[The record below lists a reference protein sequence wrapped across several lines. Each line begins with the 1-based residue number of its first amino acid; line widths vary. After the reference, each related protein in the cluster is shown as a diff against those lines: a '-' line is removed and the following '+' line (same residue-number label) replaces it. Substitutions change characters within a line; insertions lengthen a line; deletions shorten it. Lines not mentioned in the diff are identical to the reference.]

1 MTEGPRLSSRHRW
14 YYLDLKF
21 VLDHV
26 PQVLGPQGC
35 THDPCQPPVVPIL
48 VVDPRGR
55 GRPRITNDQ
64 ARGILAT
71 GILAV
76 YRVNKHVPQ
85 AAVLAHTRWPSSRYR
100 LTQGA
105 SARLCELEGHGAG
118 RVPDDEVSLL
128 YVRKFPKL
136 L

>member
-1 MTEGPRLSSRHRW
+1 MTKGPRLSSRHRW
-14 YYLDLKF
+14 YYLDFQF

-26 PQVLGPQGC
+26 PHVLCPQGC
-35 THDPCQPPVVPIL
+35 THDPCQAPVVPIL

-55 GRPRITNDQ
+55 GRPRITDDQ

-85 AAVLAHTRWPSSRYR
+85 AAVLEHTRWPSSRYR
-100 LTQGA
+100 LTQWVHQLGYA
-105 SARLCELEGHGAG
+105 NWRAMVLDVCQTMM
-118 RVPDDEVSLL
+118 
-128 YVRKFPKL
+128 
-136 L
+136 